1 MPTVKKI
8 LVVVSFLFYIVAC
21 CTDAYRGPTSD
32 SGYMGIMCLSFG
44 WLSFLMG
51 FAPFV
56 SWLANF
62 PYFVNL
68 FFVLF
73 GKKPW
78 MRLVSSMFAIVSL
91 FLSFGAFG
99 VTEILLNEAGDK
111 VPATFGPALYL
122 WIVSFLIMVVAAIMP
137 AEKKPVEIQY
147 VNNPN
152 PIR

>member
-1 MPTVKKI
+1 
-8 LVVVSFLFYIVAC
+8 
-21 CTDAYRGPTSD
+21 
-32 SGYMGIMCLSFG
+32 
-44 WLSFLMG
+44 
-51 FAPFV
+51 
-56 SWLANF
+56 
-62 PYFVNL
+62 
-68 FFVLF
+68 
-73 GKKPW
+73 

-99 VTEILLNEAGDK
+99 VTEILLNEAKKK

>member
-1 MPTVKKI
+1 MPAVKKI
-8 LVVVSFLFYIVAC
+8 LVIVSFLFYIVAC
-21 CTDAYRGPTSD
+21 CTYAYKGLEPDT
-32 SGYMGIMCLSFG
+32 GYYGILCLSFG
-44 WLSFLMG
+44 WLSFLSG

-68 FFVLF
+68 FLVLF

-78 MRLVSSMFAIVSL
+78 MRLVSSMLSVVSL

-99 VTEILLNEAGDK
+99 VSELLKDEAGNK
-111 VPATFGPALYL
+111 EAVTFGPALYL
-122 WIVSFLIMVVAAIMP
+122 WILSFVIMIAAAVLS
-137 AEKKPVEIQY
+137 AEKKEVEVQY

-152 PIR
+152 PIK